1 MNQDEINAAAQTLLD
16 GKLLGLPT
24 ETVYGL
30 AADATNDA
38 ALHAIFAL
46 KGRPQNHPLII
57 HLHDEAKLDDWAI
70 NIPQAARA
78 LAKAFWPG
86 PLTLILQRAPHVS
99 AVVTGGQDTVG
110 LRCPAHDV
118 AQAVLKRF
126 AAVGGSG
133 AVAAPSANRFGKL
146 SPTTAAHVREE
157 FTKANPPLLVLDG
170 GACEVGIESTIVD
183 CSRLTETGQPVVLR
197 PGAIS
202 AAQIATA
209 LGGGVYVDKPN
220 TNATTPRVS
229 GSLDSHYA
237 PQTEMVLVPSDVFDE
252 FVVEKLMQG
261 AVVGTLRFSEGVSA
275 ALGGEPTTEKEIK
288 VAKNAKTYAH
298 DLYANLR
305 KLDHAHCDLIA
316 VETPPQS
323 AEWLGVW
330 DRLSRGAYRE

>member
-1 MNQDEINAAAQTLLD
+1 MNQADINAAAQALLD

-30 AADATNDA
+30 AADASNDA

-78 LAKAFWPG
+78 LADAFWPG
-86 PLTLILQRAPHVS
+86 PLTLILQRASHVS
-99 AVVTGGQDTVG
+99 LTVTGGQDTVG

-126 AAVGGSG
+126 AALGGSG
-133 AVAAPSANRFGKL
+133 AVAAPSANRFGRI

-157 FTKANPPLLVLDG
+157 FAKAEPPLLVLDG

-183 CSRLTETGQPVVLR
+183 CSRLTQTDKPVILR

-202 AAQIATA
+202 ATQIAA
-209 LGGGVYVDKPN
+209 ILGGVHLGK
-220 TNATTPRVS
+220 TKAKTTTAPRVS

-237 PQTEMVLVPSDVFDE
+237 PQTEMVLVPSGVFDD

-261 AVVGTLRFSEGVSA
+261 AVVGTLRFADAFATGADERSLSDKD
-275 ALGGEPTTEKEIK
+275 LR

-316 VETPPQS
+316 VETPPEG
-323 AEWLGVW
+323 AEWAGVW
-330 DRLSRGAYRE
+330 DRLSRGAFRG